1 MTFKKQ
7 ILIILILVGLIPA
20 LIVTSIALYSSS
32 TSMTSMA
39 YNQLSSLRETKKDVV
54 EEYLHGLEDVIS
66 LISGS
71 PEIKRD
77 LIAFDNAYQNLLTK
91 DSAKLPAIDTVRDDL
106 LRFYK
111 DEFEPTL
118 IENSNGLKVPSMASL
133 VDPLTDTAAYL
144 QYAYI
149 SNNSNEV
156 GSKGKL
162 LDSKSGF
169 EYDAVHKKAHVY
181 LTELQ
186 EKFEFYDVFLVNE
199 KGDMV
204 YSVFKEL
211 DFATSLANGPYKDSG
226 LGEAYRRGIKP
237 DKGGKVFVDFSLY
250 VPSYNAPAGFIASPI
265 IDDDGTHLGAIIAQF
280 PIQKLNELMAK
291 REGLGETG
299 ETYLVGKD
307 KLMRSD
313 SYLDPDSHS
322 VFASFQ
328 YPDKGSVD
336 TDATRRVIQGE
347 KGIDVIEDYHGS
359 SVLSAYTPLD
369 IDGLGWNLLVEV
381 AEAEALQSTKDFMN
395 VIIIVVIIM
404 MFIVA
409 FIAITVVKMITKP
422 LGGEPKE
429 IQSIVNAIAD
439 GDLTYEF
446 DTSASP
452 SSIYG
457 SMSKMTL
464 NLKNLVGQIRQT
476 IHTQSETSHQLG
488 VITEETSAN
497 IQTQHS
503 STTQIAGAMNEMTTS
518 FLEVSKNIQDV
529 AQASEVANTN
539 LDESLQ
545 YVSKAAEDIHDVAE
559 ELKRSQSSVDRLAQR
574 TADISAVVETIQG
587 ISDQT
592 NLLALNAAIEAARAG
607 ETGRGFAVV
616 ADEVRGLAQRTQH
629 ETQQIAAIVE
639 ALQSGSQE
647 AQGMIHSSVKSA
659 EDVASKS
666 KDTLDKLNVAV
677 VNVKRVSDISL
688 QVSSASE
695 QQTGVAN
702 DISES
707 LESVTAVSS
716 ENEQSINT
724 IFHSGET
731 ITSLSDEL
739 NNQIERFKI

>member
-7 ILIILILVGLIPA
+7 ILIILVLVGLIPA
-20 LIVTSIALYSSS
+20 LIVTGIALYSSS
-32 TSMTSMA
+32 SSMTSMA

-66 LISGS
+66 LVAGS

-77 LIAFDNAYQNLLTK
+77 LIDFDNAYQNLLTK
-91 DSAKLPAIDTVRDDL
+91 DFVKLPDINTVRSDL

-111 DEFEPTL
+111 NEFEPAL
-118 IENSNGLKVPSMASL
+118 VENSNGLKTPSMASL
-133 VDPLTDTAAYL
+133 IDPLTDTAAIL

-186 EKFEFYDVFLVNE
+186 EKFEFYDVFLVNQE
-199 KGDMV
+199 GDMV

-211 DFATSLANGPYKDSG
+211 DFATSLADGPYRDSG

-237 DKGGKVFVDFSLY
+237 EKGAKVFIDFSLY

-265 IDDDGTHLGAIIAQF
+265 IDDDGTHLGVIIAQF

-291 REGLGETG
+291 RQGLGETG

-313 SYLDPDSHS
+313 SFLDPVNHS

-328 YPDKGSVD
+328 TPEKGSVD
-336 TDATRRVIQGE
+336 TEAARRAIQGE
-347 KGIDVIEDYHGS
+347 RGIGIITDYNGN

-369 IDGLGWNLLVEV
+369 VDGLGWNLLVEID
-381 AEAEALQSTKDFMN
+381 ESEALASTHEFFQ
-395 VIIIVVIIM
+395 VITVVVIM
-404 MFIVA
+404 MMIIVA
-409 FIAITVVKMITKP
+409 FVAVAVVKMITKP
-422 LGGEPKE
+422 LGGDPKE
-429 IQSIVNAIAD
+429 IQAIVNTIAD

-446 DTSASP
+446 DTSVSS

-457 SMSKMTL
+457 SMAKMTL
-464 NLKNLVGQIRQT
+464 NLKELIGQIRQT
-476 IHTQSETSHQLG
+476 IHTQGETSHQLG
-488 VITEETSAN
+488 VITEDTSAN

-503 STTQIAGAMNEMTTS
+503 STTQIAAAMNEMTTS
-518 FLEVSKNIQDV
+518 FLEVSQNIQE
-529 AQASEVANTN
+529 AALASEEANLN
-539 LDESLQ
+539 LDESLS
-545 YVSKAAEDIHDVAE
+545 YVSKAADDIHDVAE
-559 ELKRSQSSVDRLAQR
+559 ELKRSQGSVDRLAQR

-629 ETQQIAAIVE
+629 ETQQISSIVE

-659 EDVASKS
+659 EDVAGKS
-666 KDTLDKLNVAV
+666 KATLGKLNTAV
-677 VNVKRVSDISL
+677 VNVKRVSDISM

-702 DISES
+702 EISES
-707 LESVTAVSS
+707 LESVTALSS

-731 ITSLSDEL
+731 IKSLSDEL
-739 NNQIERFKI
+739 NNQIQRFKI